1 MHVVYLCT
9 SVATLFSPQ
18 RFVGMPAAHAELQ
31 ISSVRSP
38 HVWRSSFLLSH
49 AELCLQALESQSKTQ
64 LRALEAGVAALQ
76 RQIPA
81 TVGGTAV
88 SPEAFEKLAST
99 THAMQRSLEQ
109 LQSSSSGG
117 KAGKPH
123 MLTFVTITHEG
134 FGK

>member
-1 MHVVYLCT
+1 MFGAPL
-9 SVATLFSPQ
+9 L
-18 RFVGMPAAHAELQ
+18 
-31 ISSVRSP
+31 
-38 HVWRSSFLLSH
+38 LLSH
-49 AELCLQALESQSKTQ
+49 AESCLQALESQSKTQ

-117 KAGKPH
+117 RAGKPH
-123 MLTFVTITHEG
+123 SSVVAALATLFRQ
-134 FGK
+134 